1 MSFTAN
7 TADRFKGDFIL
18 KNDQYKHYIF
28 EGTHREVGLQ
38 HGEALRDQ
46 IRKHIEL
53 IYSLAEEISGI
64 SKAEVLANTRQFEPY
79 IEKYAPGFVE
89 EIKGLAE
96 GAGLTEEEALLLQVR
111 QEVVYLTQYGECA
124 PECTSYAIGTR
135 FTGSDSVYSGQNAD
149 LAGNFE
155 DFSNVITFAVTGKP
169 KIMMIVPAG
178 QISYLGI
185 NDRGMGVNCNFLAC
199 TGWQKGYPRYL
210 ISRLL
215 LEKETFEAARCTM
228 SSISERASSRNVLL
242 TDCYGNIADFEV
254 TTENIGRIEVE
265 DMFVHSNHFIDPFM
279 TQYEKSTELEM
290 IDSKWRLDRLTQ
302 LIKENKGAI
311 DIDKVKGFL
320 RDHKVDDEV
329 GKFSLCM
336 HACEETEYYHT
347 FASIINDLKNSAM
360 EIAKGNPCESEYV
373 RYEF

>member
-1 MSFTAN
+1 
-7 TADRFKGDFIL
+7 
-18 KNDQYKHYIF
+18 
-28 EGTHREVGLQ
+28 
-38 HGEALRDQ
+38 
-46 IRKHIEL
+46 
-53 IYSLAEEISGI
+53 
-64 SKAEVLANTRQFEPY
+64 
-79 IEKYAPGFVE
+79 
-89 EIKGLAE
+89 
-96 GAGLTEEEALLLQVR
+96 
-111 QEVVYLTQYGECA
+111 
-124 PECTSYAIGTR
+124 
-135 FTGSDSVYSGQNAD
+135 
-149 LAGNFE
+149 
-155 DFSNVITFAVTGKP
+155 
-169 KIMMIVPAG
+169 
-178 QISYLGI
+178 
-185 NDRGMGVNCNFLAC
+185 
-199 TGWQKGYPRYL
+199 
-210 ISRLL
+210 
-215 LEKETFEAARCTM
+215 M